1 MSAASNRMWHRHRS
15 LGSRSHKTIRHMK
28 NSEESLISQSY
39 MPGTPGTPSPRQPLR
54 HWKATH
60 GPHPRVKPEV
70 PQNLPY
76 PSHPWPKR
84 ALGFCKDTQQCSC
97 GNESPQG
104 KFTER
109 KLNCLFKEK
118 IPKGSDRPT
127 PKTTQHGTSPQL
139 QLTKQCRRK

>member
-1 MSAASNRMWHRHRS
+1 MWHRHRS

-54 HWKATH
+54 HWKATPASSLRFRKTCH
-60 GPHPRVKPEV
+60 IRRIRGQKGHWDFAKTRSSAVAGTK
-70 PQNLPY
+70 
-76 PSHPWPKR
+76 
-84 ALGFCKDTQQCSC
+84 ALK
-97 GNESPQG
+97 ESSQ
-104 KFTER
+104 R

-118 IPKGSDRPT
+118 IPKGSDRLT